1 MPRRRRAYLFGHSAE
16 ARAAIWLRL
25 KGYRILARRFKTPL
39 GEIDIIARRF
49 GVLCFVEVKA
59 RRNMAEAYHALN
71 KHQQRRI
78 ANAANIWLQNHEKA
92 SYHTKRFDVIL
103 IAPGFLPYHIENA
116 FMVNGY

>member
-16 ARAAIWLRL
+16 MRAAIWLRL

-49 GVLCFVEVKA
+49 GVLCFTEVKA
-59 RRNMAEAYHALN
+59 RRNMDDAYHALN

-78 ANAANIWLQNHEKA
+78 ANAANIWLKRHDRG
-92 SYHTKRFDVIL
+92 SYHTRRFDVIL
-103 IAPGFLPYHIENA
+103 IAPRRLPRHIENA
-116 FMVNGY
+116 FMVDVY